1 MHPLKWIYVC
11 VLALL
16 VAITLGS
23 PLAELFGMF

>member
-23 PLAELFGMF
+23 PMLELFGF